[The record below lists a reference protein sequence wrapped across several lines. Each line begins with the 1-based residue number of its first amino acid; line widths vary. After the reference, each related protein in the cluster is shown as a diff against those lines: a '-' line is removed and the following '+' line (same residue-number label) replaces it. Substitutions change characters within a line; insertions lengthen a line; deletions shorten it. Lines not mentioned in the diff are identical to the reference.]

1 MLGFGH
7 FGSVA
12 AFIRLTRPKR
22 VRLRYGSRA
31 HLARLRAHH
40 YWIRTLAWLP
50 VKRATTGL
58 GHFTQ
63 PDQPGLAWRTKIG
76 HSGIPNLA
84 PISVHGFRYRI
95 TANPVS
101 DWLAPVKNTQSTTSA
116 RACRRRRLEMT
127 LSDFR

>member
-31 HLARLRAHH
+31 HLARLRPHH

-63 PDQPGLAWRTKIG
+63 PDQPGLAWRTKTGPEIG
-76 HSGIPNLA
+76 RRPAFLSGHFNLSRSQRRPSRHA
-84 PISVHGFRYRI
+84 VFEHALIKKLHQF
-95 TANPVS
+95 
-101 DWLAPVKNTQSTTSA
+101 
-116 RACRRRRLEMT
+116 RRRQIVYIPQT
-127 LSDFR
+127 

>member
-50 VKRATTGL
+50 IKRATIGL

-63 PDQPGLAWRTKIG
+63 PDQPGLAWRTKI
-76 HSGIPNLA
+76 
-84 PISVHGFRYRI
+84 
-95 TANPVS
+95 
-101 DWLAPVKNTQSTTSA
+101 
-116 RACRRRRLEMT
+116 RLKRKQQADKEKVDKQFF
-127 LSDFR
+127 L